1 MQTSA
6 PGRWR
11 APRGS
16 FPLRVIHDRVEPA
29 MCPTISAVPRLRPIF
44 AVPQNFAMCQNR
56 KWTYQQVS
64 ASIRVW
70 ASHSS

>member
-29 MCPTISAVPRLRPIF
+29 MCPTISAVPRLRSIF
-44 AVPQNFAMCQNR
+44 AVPQNFAMCQFP
-56 KWTYQQVS
+56 T
-64 ASIRVW
+64 
-70 ASHSS
+70 